1 MTLCHA
7 QIFYTMINLQSVNVE
22 LPKVDSSL
30 LFKWIDEV
38 ARVHDKKLGN
48 ITYLFCDDAYI
59 IEANNKFLGHDYFT
73 DIITFDYSEG
83 EKISGDI
90 ILSVDTV
97 ASNAQLLG
105 ITYNRELLR
114 VIIHGVLHLCGINDK
129 GEGERE
135 IMESHEND
143 ALSLY
148 DSLFKANNQEEEVSE
163 MSVNA
168 SQSAHDAL
176 VDWDDEED
184 DPDFDEFLKETGL
197 HL

>member
-1 MTLCHA
+1 
-7 QIFYTMINLQSVNVE
+7 MINLQSVNVE